1 MTFDA
6 ILERFQAKRVGSGFM
21 AKCPAHADRNPSL
34 SIAEKDSQ
42 ILLRCHAGCD
52 TRDVLGAIGLTF
64 EDLHEG
70 PKLVATYD
78 YVDENGEPLFQVCRF
93 EPKTF
98 KQRKRDG
105 NGGWSWNLN
114 GVRRVPFLLPAVL
127 RADQVLVVEGEK
139 DAQYAGEF
147 MSLTAMCNPGGAGKR
162 KDEYSEFLRGK
173 HVTIIPDN
181 DEPGRRHASQVA
193 QSLAGKAAS
202 IAICDLP
209 EGIKDLS
216 EWPLS
221 RESLIELVKKAPA
234 WSAESEDAS
243 LFQSRRDYE
252 DAPPLQFAID
262 VPERALAESA
272 NEQSTGEVVARSA
285 TTDAGGWCVSRR
297 EVGVDVGGGKIAA
310 CSRRELGHAA
320 VSGHESAIGS
330 ERSGM
335 NAHEKTFGSPS
346 GEPSTTRPYASIER
360 AKKSGHYPAHKD
372 FDRSFSPVS
381 NLFFRLTSQKHRQT
395 VTSS

>member
-6 ILERFQAKRVGSGFM
+6 ILEAFQAKRVGANFM

-34 SIAEKDSQ
+34 SISEKDGQ

-52 TRDVLGAIGLTF
+52 TRDVLGAVGLTF
-64 EDLHEG
+64 EDLHEGPNLHEG

-78 YVDENGEPLFQVCRF
+78 YVDENGEPLFQVCRY

-98 KQRKRDG
+98 KQRKADG
-105 NGGWSWNLN
+105 AGGWSWSLN
-114 GVRRVPFLLPAVL
+114 GVRRVPFLLPDVL
-127 RADQVLVVEGEK
+127 RADHVLVVEGEK
-139 DAQYAGEF
+139 DAQYASQSMG
-147 MSLTAMCNPGGAGKR
+147 LTATCNPGGAGKW

-193 QSLAGKAAS
+193 KSLVGKAAS
-202 IAICDLP
+202 VAICDLP

-221 RESLIELVKKAPA
+221 RDSLLDLIKQAPP

-262 VPERALAESA
+262 KFLQQDAVNAIAGLSGHGKDLARTEHRVGAIVRAREALDSVQRQRARRARHLPDPRVNDRTVQTPARANGLVQRDLQRPPADAHAVQRSSPLSTGSAPAPRRQERAHHLRHRNPFHAE
-272 NEQSTGEVVARSA
+272 
-285 TTDAGGWCVSRR
+285 
-297 EVGVDVGGGKIAA
+297 
-310 CSRRELGHAA
+310 
-320 VSGHESAIGS
+320 
-330 ERSGM
+330 
-335 NAHEKTFGSPS
+335 
-346 GEPSTTRPYASIER
+346 
-360 AKKSGHYPAHKD
+360 
-372 FDRSFSPVS
+372 
-381 NLFFRLTSQKHRQT
+381 RQR
-395 VTSS
+395 